1 MEDEIEIPK
10 YFICPISLQ
19 IMKDPVTTVTGMT
32 YDRSSIERWLFH
44 GSNTSCPVTKQPL
57 TKNSD
62 LTPNHT
68 LRRLIQAWCTANAD
82 NGVDRIPTPK
92 TPPEK
97 THFIKLLQDIWVPQ
111 LQLESLKKLQ
121 ILATESERNRR
132 RMGEAGVE
140 KAMVWL
146 VTECF
151 KKDDLEVVEEALN
164 VLYLVQAPLESMKLL
179 IVENYDF
186 IDAVT
191 WVLQQESGRLNT
203 AKIHAVLVL
212 KPVIETSTSHF
223 LGRLNVKFFQGLVK
237 FLRDGISPKGTKAAL
252 RIMLEA
258 CPWGRN
264 RMKIIEAGAVFE
276 LIEFQLATTDKRINE
291 LVLCILDHL
300 CASADGRAQ
309 LLGHAAGLPLISKRI
324 LRISP
329 AADDRAVRILSSICK
344 FSATNEVLGEMLAVG
359 AVTKLCLL
367 LQAGC
372 SANVKEKAMGVLKL
386 HSKAW
391 KNSPCSASVY
401 LLTRQLGI

>member
-1 MEDEIEIPK
+1 
-10 YFICPISLQ
+10 
-19 IMKDPVTTVTGMT
+19 
-32 YDRSSIERWLFH
+32 
-44 GSNTSCPVTKQPL
+44 
-57 TKNSD
+57 
-62 LTPNHT
+62 
-68 LRRLIQAWCTANAD
+68 
-82 NGVDRIPTPK
+82 
-92 TPPEK
+92 
-97 THFIKLLQDIWVPQ
+97 
-111 LQLESLKKLQ
+111 
-121 ILATESERNRR
+121 
-132 RMGEAGVE
+132 MGEAGVE

-146 VTECF
+146 VKECF

-191 WVLQQESGRLNT
+191 WVLQQEFGRLNT

-223 LGRLNVKFFQGLVK
+223 LGRLNVEFFQGLVK
-237 FLRDGISPKGTKAAL
+237 ILRDGISPKGTKAAL

-276 LIEFQLATTDKRINE
+276 LIEFQLATTDKRSNE
-291 LVLCILDHL
+291 LVLCILDQL

-344 FSATNEVLGEMLAVG
+344 FSATNEVLGEMLGVG
-359 AVTKLCLL
+359 AMTKLCMLM
-367 LQAGC
+367 QAGC
-372 SANVKEKAMGVLKL
+372 SANVKEKTMGVLKL

-391 KNSPCSASVY
+391 KNSSCSASVY
-401 LLTRQLGI
+401 LLTRQQGI